1 MNLGLVGVA
10 KVLHTLARMATVVR
24 SWCVVVPKERGE
36 EVRRRL
42 RDRDLLQKHL
52 KVKEV
57 DPHLRLPITERTDI
71 GWPVEEDD
79 FEEAFR
85 PIRSYKDVVQVPDG
99 LRPQLP
105 TSFDVIGDIA
115 ILKIPEPLVPHRA
128 EIGRAILQWNGN
140 LHVVAHDRGV
150 TGKLRVRDLEII
162 AGERRTT
169 TVHTE
174 YGLRYHVDVARAYFS
189 PRLGHERW
197 RVASQV
203 VSGERVAD
211 PFAGVGPYA
220 ILIARRYEPAL
231 VVASDANPAAVELLR
246 QNVAANRADRVDPRE
261 GDARAVLREAA
272 PLDRVILDLPH
283 SAMEFLPDALA
294 ALGRRGTIHVYAIL
308 EDADREDRVRA
319 IRAAVRGTGRKVVS
333 LDTHVVRAYSP
344 TQHHVAFDVTVGPRS
359 RRAAPGTSRSAGRTS
374 RRRET
379 RARGRRSGR
388 SARPRGR
395 RGARRSR

>member
-1 MNLGLVGVA
+1 MASTAAA
-10 KVLHTLARMATVVR
+10 KVLHTLTRMATDVR
-24 SWCVVVPKERGE
+24 SWCVVVPKDHGE

-42 RDRDLLQKHL
+42 RDRELLQKHL

-57 DPHLRLPITERTDI
+57 DGRLRLPTTERTDI
-71 GWPVEEDD
+71 GWPAQEDD

-85 PIRSYKDVVQVPDG
+85 PVRSYKDVVHVPDE
-99 LRPQLP
+99 LKAQLP

-115 ILKIPEPLVPHRA
+115 ILKIPDPLVPHRA
-128 EIGRAILQWNGN
+128 EIGRAILAWNRN
-140 LHVVAHDRGV
+140 LHVVAQDRGV
-150 TGKLRVRDLEII
+150 AGKLRVRDLDIV
-162 AGERRTT
+162 AGEPRTT

-174 YGLRYHVDVARAYFS
+174 YGLHYRVDVARAYFS
-189 PRLGHERW
+189 PRLGTERW

-203 VSGERVAD
+203 ASNERVAD

-220 ILIARRYEPAL
+220 ILIARRRAPAA
-231 VVASDANPAAVELLR
+231 VIASDANPVAVVLLR
-246 QNVAANRADRVDPRE
+246 QNVATNRAESVQVRE
-261 GDARAVLREAA
+261 GDARALLTSGA
-272 PLDRVILDLPH
+272 PVDRVILDLPH

-294 ALGRRGTIHVYAIL
+294 ALGRRGVVHVYGIL

-319 IRAAVRGTGRKVVS
+319 IRAAVRASGRRVVS
-333 LDTHVVRAYSP
+333 LGVHVVRAYSP

-359 RRAAPGTSRSAGRTS
+359 RRAAPGTSRSARRTS

-379 RARGRRSGR
+379 RARGRRPGR

-395 RGARRSR
+395 RGPRRSR